1 MHSCIMYVCA
11 YVICM
16 YVQCT
21 WSEATKLSIIG
32 SYMPYY
38 MNFLPSV
45 RYLRFVC
52 SSSDSWAGFH
62 VGRIP
67 RQGTLV
73 QTKSNI
79 LSCWQCSCV
88 FRVVSSSRS
97 RRETT
102 SCLPQCQCL
111 RIKYI
116 SKHLLS
122 HYVRESTKVLDSGS
136 QSLDSGSQY
145 LDSGFQP
152 FGFRIPTF
160 WIPDSIPK

>member
-1 MHSCIMYVCA
+1 MSSSYHITTYQSPSLPQIVYHYVP
-11 YVICM
+11 V
-16 YVQCT
+16 
-21 WSEATKLSIIG
+21 S
-32 SYMPYY
+32 
-38 MNFLPSV
+38 F
-45 RYLRFVC
+45 
-52 SSSDSWAGFH
+52 SSSDSWGGFH

-111 RIKYI
+111 WIKYI
-116 SKHLLS
+116 SNRLLS
-122 HYVRESTKVLDSGS
+122 RSILHKTTLAHQTVLTMPQLDSNYLGLFALPSAAWSRWEHWILQDAFLHSTKR
-136 QSLDSGSQY
+136 SLTQ
-145 LDSGFQP
+145 F
-152 FGFRIPTF
+152 F
-160 WIPDSIPK
+160 

>member
-1 MHSCIMYVCA
+1 MSKNYSMVLVKESAGSLQLFSYVLKLPYH
-11 YVICM
+11 YVP
-16 YVQCT
+16 V
-21 WSEATKLSIIG
+21 S
-32 SYMPYY
+32 
-38 MNFLPSV
+38 F
-45 RYLRFVC
+45 

-88 FRVVSSSRS
+88 FRVVSSSWS

-116 SKHLLS
+116 SNRLLS
-122 HYVRESTKVLDSGS
+122 RPIFQKTTLAHQTVLTMPQLDSNYLGLFALPS
-136 QSLDSGSQY
+136 AARRRWEHWIRLQDGFLHNTKRSLTQ
-145 LDSGFQP
+145 F
-152 FGFRIPTF
+152 F
-160 WIPDSIPK
+160 